1 MHMPNWLALSLT
13 LFLFADADVPRV
25 NSLRP
30 PASPSPGFPS
40 DDEIPLFPNGGA
52 SSDNT
57 QSQSQSQSKT
67 TPPAKNT
74 TLQETSKLNL
84 IRYVSGEFAKAIKPL
99 PAGKDGFHLNVDK
112 PLQTDLLER
121 AVATHGPA
129 VNTGDNVQIT
139 RLEFRDHQIVVDV
152 NGGGRGKRHWRD
164 HIQIGLGGGG
174 YPTMQPA
181 STQDQGPPG
190 MQPGMGSTIFLEFN
204 KPVPDLTPEEL
215 KQFLSPFLNFAK
227 ERSAAVQWFDTLP
240 PEMKKAIQ
248 DRRPVVGMDREELI
262 AAIGKP
268 DHKVRERDS
277 DGNDIEDW
285 IYGQPPSK
293 TVFVRFQGD
302 HVTSIKQFP
311 Q

>member
-1 MHMPNWLALSLT
+1 MLNLLALSLT
-13 LFLFADADVPRV
+13 LFLFADADIPRV

-30 PASPSPGFPS
+30 PANPSPSFPS
-40 DDEIPLFPNGGA
+40 DDEIPLFPNAGA
-52 SSDNT
+52 SRDDE
-57 QSQSQSQSKT
+57 QSQTQSQSKT
-67 TPPAKNT
+67 APPAAKNT
-74 TLQETSKLNL
+74 TLQEASKLNL

-99 PAGKDGFHLNVDK
+99 PAGKEGFHVNVDK
-112 PLQTDLLER
+112 PLQTDLLDR
-121 AVATHGPA
+121 AVATHGSA
-129 VNTGDNVQIT
+129 VNSGDSVQIT
-139 RLEFRDHQIVVDV
+139 KLEFRDHQIVVDV
-152 NGGGRGKRHWRD
+152 NGGGRGKKHWRD

-204 KPVPDLTPEEL
+204 KPVPDLTPDEL
-215 KQFLSPFLNFAK
+215 KQLLSPFLNFAK

-293 TVFVRFQGD
+293 TVFIRFMGD
-302 HVTSIKQFP
+302 RVTSIKQFP